1 MIKSMTGYG
10 RNETLFDLYKITFEI
25 KSVNNRFL
33 DVNFRFPK
41 SYGFLEDKIKKLL
54 SAKVSRGKVDV
65 FMTVEP
71 VGTGDVDVKV
81 DSALAGKY
89 INALRKIC
97 AEHSI
102 IDDVSVS
109 VIARFSDVFSKQEIR
124 YDEEAFAADAAVSFG
139 AALDAFVAMR
149 ETEGEQLKN
158 DLSEKIAGLGNT
170 VEKLKELSPASLSA
184 YEKKLRAR
192 VEELLGDSA
201 YDEGRLLTE
210 VAIMADR
217 IAVDEETTRL
227 ESHLLQFSE
236 VLASGEA
243 VGKKL
248 DFLTQEINREFN
260 TIGSKCNMLE
270 MSKLVIDA
278 KNEVEKIRE
287 QIQNIE

>member
-1 MIKSMTGYG
+1 
-10 RNETLFDLYKITFEI
+10 
-25 KSVNNRFL
+25 
-33 DVNFRFPK
+33 
-41 SYGFLEDKIKKLL
+41 
-54 SAKVSRGKVDV
+54 
-65 FMTVEP
+65 
-71 VGTGDVDVKV
+71 
-81 DSALAGKY
+81 
-89 INALRKIC
+89 
-97 AEHSI
+97 
-102 IDDVSVS
+102 
-109 VIARFSDVFSKQEIR
+109 
-124 YDEEAFAADAAVSFG
+124 
-139 AALDAFVAMR
+139 MR